1 MAGWIWIVEVD
12 TVKGGYKIRVMG
24 LGGVIIVKNY
34 RFFARVNRLFF
45 FLWKMMNLVLL
56 VLTAILLLLNHCA
69 HFFNLELTLS
79 ISSGRFLPAL
89 SP

>member
-1 MAGWIWIVEVD
+1 MAGWIWMVEVD

-45 FLWKMMNLVLL
+45 F
-56 VLTAILLLLNHCA
+56 
-69 HFFNLELTLS
+69 FN
-79 ISSGRFLPAL
+79 GK
-89 SP
+89 